1 MVEVKSA
8 RNRENVDWRRAAGIN
23 SLVRTTDYPTSGVQR
38 FSLSGGVLL
47 CSASFQRLVIQ
58 ALSMFQWQLVEDVTS
73 LMLRYRE
80 ASRHVWNSFLRSESR
95 LQGPG
100 IHDWE
105 ALKQILFTALV
116 LRNCGH
122 DRCAAALLAPDRYGF
137 SWIKPI
143 VHLHVV
149 PVTDVPVM
157 ISRDATP
164 HCGYWDHPIKR
175 VSPNDVDLRFID
187 FFDFDQSGYIDFQYY
202 LVSIES
208 SSKYPNLQG
217 HRALIEILNA
227 RVLAEPPDA
236 ADRL

>member
-1 MVEVKSA
+1 
-8 RNRENVDWRRAAGIN
+8 
-23 SLVRTTDYPTSGVQR
+23 
-38 FSLSGGVLL
+38 
-47 CSASFQRLVIQ
+47 
-58 ALSMFQWQLVEDVTS
+58 MFQWEFVEDVTS
-73 LMLRYRE
+73 LMLSYRE
-80 ASRHVWNSFLRSESR
+80 AARHVWNLFLRTESR
-95 LQGPG
+95 LDGPG

-122 DRCAAALLAPDRYGF
+122 DECAAALLAPDRYGF

-149 PVTDVPVM
+149 PLTDIPVM
-157 ISRDATP
+157 ISRDPTP
-164 HCGYWDHPIKR
+164 HGNWDHAVKR

-187 FFDFDQSGYIDFQYY
+187 FFDFDQSGYIDFHYY

-217 HRALIEILNA
+217 HRALVEIPRA
-227 RVLAEPPDA
+227 RVLAEPADA
-236 ADRL
+236 AGGL